1 LKDDIIVGCIML
13 GDTKGFTKITR
24 MMAEKQNVATVKET
38 LLAAVPEPE

>member
-1 LKDDIIVGCIML
+1 ML

-24 MMAEKQNVATVKET
+24 MMAEKQHVATVKET